1 MSIFGAL
8 TLYRSIGTARTEE
21 HYECAIHSIR
31 HALACVPDRCCVPK
45 AVRHPTKWFRP
56 GAFQTNRINPP
67 ASAAKFGHIKAQGF
81 RSLHSLE
88 RTATINGRPV
98 PREWQRK
105 PGSASFL
112 SLLWKTRKCFA
123 TTSMY

>member
-31 HALACVPDRCCVPK
+31 HALACVPDRCCIPK

-56 GAFQTNRINPP
+56 RGFPNEPHQPTRLGSQIRTHKGSRLPF
-67 ASAAKFGHIKAQGF
+67 AA
-81 RSLHSLE
+81 
-88 RTATINGRPV
+88 
-98 PREWQRK
+98 
-105 PGSASFL
+105 
-112 SLLWKTRKCFA
+112 
-123 TTSMY
+123 